1 MSFISWAGL
10 MLLQL
15 VGLTP
20 LHSKSTLFLFYQV
33 TELLLIIALQ
43 GMLDYTN
50 WWRSLEQTQRVPT
63 YLFWQVAGN
72 TSMVNQLS
80 LESQIDPW

>member
-1 MSFISWAGL
+1 

-50 WWRSLEQTQRVPT
+50 W
-63 YLFWQVAGN
+63 
-72 TSMVNQLS
+72 
-80 LESQIDPW
+80 